1 MLPSLAKLAHA
12 IDATRNPSKP
22 HKFERRRIEYNP
34 NGSDAFK
41 SAFRDVANYAASV
54 PHVKFYSSDKR
65 RIALCPKVVPIDVFM
80 PTEMEPVIPPP
91 PTRDGDDA
99 YVYVLHRPG
108 DSTVP
113 YPDGVKRIVASGGVG
128 ADVLRSIE
136 PWELADTTVSPW
148 VPNEEIGNLFQHM
161 IEAGKEF
168 IKRHHRPFIT
178 HKLPYFGDAEA
189 INAMR
194 RAEKN
199 NRTDAEWQQYFNWF
213 YMSVSALSHV
223 SDTWEDELMFR
234 VPKAWLEANGARSLV
249 RGEITGVL
257 MTRAI
262 VPLVYRTTEP
272 WPEQDE
278 TRSMSISDVHAIT
291 HA

>member
-12 IDATRNPSKP
+12 IDATRKPSKP

-34 NGSDAFK
+34 DGSDAFK

-54 PHVKFYSSDKR
+54 PHVKIYSPDKR
-65 RIALCPKVVPIDVFM
+65 RIALRPKVVPIDVFM

-99 YVYVLHRPG
+99 YAYLFHRPG

-128 ADVLRSIE
+128 AHVLRPVE
-136 PWELADTTVSPW
+136 RWELFDTTVSPW
-148 VPNEEIGNLFQHM
+148 VLNEEIGNLFSH
-161 IEAGKEF
+161 ILEAGEEAGKRHDGMSLTYKLELVGDKDAF
-168 IKRHHRPFIT
+168 DAKREKMKNLTPEGEIT
-178 HKLPYFGDAEA
+178 KF
-189 INAMR
+189 
-194 RAEKN
+194 
-199 NRTDAEWQQYFNWF
+199 FNWF
-213 YMSVSALSHV
+213 YMSVSALSNV
-223 SDTWEDELMFR
+223 SDAWEDELMFR
-234 VPKAWLEANGARSLV
+234 VPKAWLEANGARSLSWST
-249 RGEITGVL
+249 IL
-257 MTRAI
+257 ITRAI

-278 TRSMSISDVHAIT
+278 TRSMSIPDVHAIT